1 MPIKYTRDSFR
12 SQAKGV
18 RWQLGRSA
26 IQQQATTPLVGRP
39 GLMLFLGIAVVVFLL
54 VVSQNVLEAFQ
65 TAEEHPSASAVV
77 ADKWRETDD
86 QGATLYKLQVSV
98 ESWPDAPEAGASL
111 LTITTD
117 ASSWRRSPEG
127 SEVLVRYEREPEGGG
142 VTIHDIRAPRD

>member
-1 MPIKYTRDSFR
+1 MPIKYTRESFR
-12 SQAKGV
+12 SHAKGV
-18 RWQLGRSA
+18 RWQLGHSA
-26 IQQQATTPLVGRP
+26 IQQQANSPLVGRP
-39 GLMLFLGIAVVVFLL
+39 GLMLFLGITAVVFLL

-86 QGATLYKLQVSV
+86 QGATVYKLQISL
-98 ESWPDAPEAGASL
+98 ENWPDAPEAGASL

-127 SEVLVRYEREPEGGG
+127 SEVVVRYEREPSNGGIT
-142 VTIHDIRAPRD
+142 VHDIRSPRD